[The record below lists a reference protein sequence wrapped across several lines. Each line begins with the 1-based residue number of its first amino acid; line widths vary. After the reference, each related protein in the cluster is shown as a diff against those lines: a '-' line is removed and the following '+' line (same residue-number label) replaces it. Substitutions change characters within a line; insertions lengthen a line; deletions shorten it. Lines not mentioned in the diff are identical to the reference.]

1 MLDYKDIITKHYAL
15 EMSGSQIA
23 ETLGVSKSGVND
35 FIRAFKACKTLDYPL
50 PSGITNY
57 GIAAEVYRKNPA
69 AVGRDLSYELPDYG
83 SVAQTMSSRQNM
95 TLVVLWNR
103 YAKKCRDSGVKFYS
117 YRQFCENYAKWCEEN
132 KETLHF
138 NAVIGQKM
146 EVDFAGKTFQMTDRL
161 TGEGV
166 KIVVFVA
173 VLPYSQLIYAEGMTS
188 TKESQ
193 WISVNNNALKYF
205 GGVPALVVCDNCKQA
220 VIVNKDWIAPEL
232 NKDYAEWAE
241 HNHTVILPA
250 KVKKPKYKSS
260 VENAVGILEKGFFHD
275 LAEIDYFSLEQFNCD
290 LWRHLEKLNTT
301 PFSKRPH
308 NRRYYW
314 EAERKELM
322 LLPSVPYEYTERRLA
337 KVSSDYHVRF
347 DNAYYSVDRT
357 YLHKEVLIR
366 ATAVAVKIFSKER
379 DFICEWPRVTSRGQW
394 STDPKH
400 LPENY
405 RERSEWNG
413 AYFTRRAMTIG
424 PNTAE
429 VIRHI
434 LASRKLEVQTYRMC
448 QGVLSFSRKY
458 SRRAL
463 EETCRQALELGKTTY
478 TFIKNT
484 IQVVA
489 DELGTAGYNTAL
501 NDERNKGAF
510 VMSAEASDIN
520 TLLSRS
526 QSLAQSKGKNGGK

>member
-1 MLDYKDIITKHYAL
+1 MLDYKDIITKHFAL
-15 EMSGSQIA
+15 GMSGAQIA
-23 ETLGVSKSGVND
+23 ESLGVSKSGVND
-35 FIRAFKACKTLDYPL
+35 FLRAFKACKTLSYPL
-50 PSGITNY
+50 PQGITNY
-57 GIAAEVYRKNPA
+57 GIAAAVYVSDAPVRT
-69 AVGRDLSYELPDYG
+69 RDLTYELPDYEAV
-83 SVAQTMSSRQNM
+83 SKAMSSRQNM
-95 TLVVLWNR
+95 TLIVLWNR
-103 YAKKCRDSGVKFYS
+103 YSKRCRDGGLKFYS
-117 YRQFCENYAKWCEEN
+117 YRQFCEKYAKWCEEN

-146 EVDFAGKTFQMTDRL
+146 EVDFAGKTFQMVDHL
-161 TGEGV
+161 TGELV
-166 KIVVFVA
+166 EIVVFVA
-173 VLPYSQLIYAEGMTS
+173 VLPYSQLIYAEGMVS
-188 TKESQ
+188 TKEPQ
-193 WISVNNNALKYF
+193 WIAVNNNALLYF

-220 VIVNKDWIAPEL
+220 VIANKDWISPEL

-275 LAEIDYFSLEQFNCD
+275 MEEMDYFSLEQFNRD
-290 LWRHLEKLNTT
+290 LWLHLENLNNA
-301 PFSKRPH
+301 PFSKKPH

-314 EAERKELM
+314 EEERKELM
-322 LLPSVPYEYTERRLA
+322 PLPPSPYEYMERRLA

-366 ATAVAVKIFSKER
+366 ASTSTVRIFSKEGE
-379 DFICEWPRVTSRGQW
+379 FICEWPRATSRSQW
-394 STDPKH
+394 STDPSH

-405 RERSEWNG
+405 REISEWNG
-413 AYFTRRAMTIG
+413 TYFTRRAMTIG

-429 VIRHI
+429 VIKRI
-434 LASRKLEVQTYRMC
+434 LSSRKLEVQTYRMC
-448 QGVLSFSRKY
+448 QGVLSFSKKY
-458 SRRAL
+458 SKQAL

-484 IQVVA
+484 IPVVA
-489 DELGTAGYNTAL
+489 DNLGAAGYNTTA

-510 VMSAEASDIN
+510 VMGADATDIN

-526 QSLAQSKGKNGGK
+526 QSLAQSKGKGGGK

>member
-15 EMSGSQIA
+15 GMSGRQIA
-23 ETLGVSKSGVND
+23 ESLGVSKSGVNE
-35 FIRAFKACKTLDYPL
+35 FLRAFEVCKALSYPL
-50 PSGITNY
+50 PPGITNY
-57 GIAAEVYRKNPA
+57 GIAAAVYGA
-69 AVGRDLSYELPDYG
+69 DTMVCGRDLSYELPDYAAV
-83 SVAQTMSSRQNM
+83 SKAMSSRQNM
-95 TLVVLWNR
+95 TLIVLWNR
-103 YAKKCRDSGVKFYS
+103 YSKRCRDGGLKFYS

-146 EVDFAGKTFQMTDRL
+146 EVDFAGKTFQMVDHL
-161 TGEGV
+161 TGEFME
-166 KIVVFVA
+166 IVVFVA
-173 VLPYSQLIYAEGMTS
+173 ILPYSQFIYAEGMVS
-188 TKESQ
+188 TKEPQ
-193 WISVNNNALKYF
+193 WIAVNNNALRYF

-220 VIVNKDWIAPEL
+220 VIANKDWISPEL

-275 LAEIDYFSLEQFNCD
+275 MEEMDYFSLEQFNRD
-290 LWRHLEKLNTT
+290 LWLHLEALNNA
-301 PFSKRPH
+301 PFSKKPH

-314 EAERKELM
+314 EEERKELM
-322 LLPSVPYEYTERRLA
+322 PLPPAPYEYMERRMA

-347 DNAYYSVDRT
+347 DNAYYSVDRA

-366 ATAVAVKIFSKER
+366 ASTSTVRIFSKEGE
-379 DFICEWPRVTSRGQW
+379 FICEWPRATSRSQW
-394 STDPKH
+394 STDLSH

-405 RERSEWNG
+405 REISEWNG
-413 AYFTRRAMTIG
+413 VYFTRRAMTIG
-424 PNTAE
+424 PNTTE
-429 VIRHI
+429 VIKRI
-434 LASRKLEVQTYRMC
+434 LSSRKLEVHTYRMC
-448 QGVLSFSRKY
+448 QGVLSFSKKY
-458 SRRAL
+458 SKQAL

-484 IQVVA
+484 IPVIA
-489 DELGTAGYNTAL
+489 DDLGAAGYNTAA

-510 VMSAEASDIN
+510 VMGADAADIN

-526 QSLAQSKGKNGGK
+526 QSLAQSKGKGGGK

>member
-1 MLDYKDIITKHYAL
+1 MLDYKDIITKHFAL
-15 EMSGSQIA
+15 GMSGAQIA
-23 ETLGVSKSGVND
+23 ESLGVSKSGVND
-35 FIRAFKACKTLDYPL
+35 FLRAFKACKTLSYPL
-50 PSGITNY
+50 PQGITNY
-57 GIAAEVYRKNPA
+57 GIAAAVYVSDAPVRP
-69 AVGRDLSYELPDYG
+69 RDLTYELPDYEAV
-83 SVAQTMSSRQNM
+83 SKAMSSRQNM
-95 TLVVLWNR
+95 TLIVLWNR
-103 YAKKCRDSGVKFYS
+103 YSKRCRDGGLKFYS

-146 EVDFAGKTFQMTDRL
+146 EVDFAGKTFQMVDHL
-161 TGEGV
+161 TGELME
-166 KIVVFVA
+166 IVVFVA
-173 VLPYSQLIYAEGMTS
+173 ILPYSQFIYAEGMVS
-188 TKESQ
+188 TKEPQ
-193 WISVNNNALKYF
+193 WIAVNNNALWFF

-220 VIVNKDWIAPEL
+220 VIANKDWISPEL

-275 LAEIDYFSLEQFNCD
+275 MEEMDYFSLEQFNRD
-290 LWRHLEKLNTT
+290 LWRHLEALNNA
-301 PFSKRPH
+301 PCSKKPH

-314 EAERKELM
+314 EEERKELM
-322 LLPSVPYEYTERRLA
+322 PLPSAPYEYMERRLA

-347 DNAYYSVDRT
+347 DNAYYSVDRA

-366 ATAVAVKIFSKER
+366 ASTSTVRIFSKEGE
-379 DFICEWPRVTSRGQW
+379 FICEWPRATSRSQW
-394 STDPKH
+394 STDPSH

-405 RERSEWNG
+405 REISEWNG
-413 AYFTRRAMTIG
+413 TYFTRRAMTIG

-429 VIRHI
+429 VIKRI
-434 LASRKLEVQTYRMC
+434 LSSRKLEVQTYRMC
-448 QGVLSFSRKY
+448 QGVLSFSKKY
-458 SRRAL
+458 SKQAL

-484 IQVVA
+484 IPVVA
-489 DELGTAGYNTAL
+489 DDLGAAGYNTTA

-510 VMSAEASDIN
+510 VMGADATDIN

-526 QSLAQSKGKNGGK
+526 QSLAQSKGKGGGK